1 MGSAIQLTMTLY
13 VNIIILGLIGITTA
27 QQCGIGSQCK
37 TADGLVGPC
46 TTSCPAGTAC
56 TQWTSSTGSLDAYYC
71 QFTFCLPEQ
80 MGCEGRIGTCCS
92 GLECGLASDTAT
104 LKTCNAPATT
114 TTTTTVTTTAT
125 TTVTTTTAT
134 TTPVIIVDTTTATT
148 TTQQPT
154 TTTPGACLTEG
165 GNIVGAPCVFP
176 FRHRGVT
183 YTSCT
188 YAGGFDKPWC
198 STATDRRGNHILGN
212 YGDCN
217 SACPAEQ
224 GATTTTTTTTSCKAM
239 SGTTCVFPFI
249 YKGRVHNSCTYA
261 GGFNKPWCSTRND
274 FWGRPREGFW
284 GDCDTATCS
293 VESIWG

>member
-1 MGSAIQLTMTLY
+1 MATYIHIT
-13 VNIIILGLIGITTA
+13 ILGLLGSTAA
-27 QQCGIGSQCK
+27 QQCGIGDQCK
-37 TADGLVGPC
+37 TAAGLLGPC
-46 TTSCPAGTAC
+46 TGSCPAGTAC
-56 TQWTSSTGSLDAYYC
+56 SQWTSSSGSLGAYYC

-114 TTTTTVTTTAT
+114 TTTT
-125 TTVTTTTAT
+125 VTTTTAT

-154 TTTPGACLTEG
+154 TTTPGSCLTEG

-183 YTSCT
+183 YNSCT

-212 YGDCN
+212 FGDCN
-217 SACPAEQ
+217 SACPVEE
-224 GATTTTTTTTSCKAM
+224 GYTTTTATTSCRTE
-239 SGTTCVFPFI
+239 SGTTCVFPFLFN
-249 YKGRVHNSCTYA
+249 GQLHNSCTYT
-261 GGFNKPWCSTRND
+261 GGFNRPWCSTRND
-274 FWGRPREGFW
+274 YWGRPREGYW
-284 GDCDTATCS
+284 G
-293 VESIWG
+293 